1 MSDDFLAWL
10 HKDECL
16 QFLRQCAKQVIS
28 RAQKKG
34 ICLEAVFEDAM
45 TDGLDKLNDVV
56 ANEMWQFL
64 KEKSRRVTERAS
76 DQLVHCDMSGFME
89 VLIATFLD
97 HCRDKRRTFSVDPVY
112 AYSLGCYKVT

>member
-34 ICLEAVFEDAM
+34 ICLEAVFEDAL
-45 TDGLDKLNDVV
+45 TDGLDNWLTVI
-56 ANEMWQFL
+56 
-64 KEKSRRVTERAS
+64 
-76 DQLVHCDMSGFME
+76 CP
-89 VLIATFLD
+89 VLWRF
-97 HCRDKRRTFSVDPVY
+97 
-112 AYSLGCYKVT
+112 